1 MSLGTPAYSRAAY
14 SSPETNW
21 PWWIP
26 FFKYY
31 ESPGK
36 INYTKLLKLM
46 FYYRRDALILITHN
60 SLVQ

>member
-1 MSLGTPAYSRAAY
+1 MSLGAPAYSRAPRTQARHG
-14 SSPETNW
+14 NKR
-21 PWWIP
+21 WIQ

-46 FYYRRDALILITHN
+46 FLLPSRCFDFGHT
-60 SLVQ
+60 